1 MPIVANVVEK
11 GAFERLYRES
21 PKWVHGKG
29 GRHTNATVRVVSSTL
44 QDASAKQDVRRMQD
58 APGLAWFMGWRALH
72 CMQIIIPA
80 PALKAASKFGK
91 TLVSVKDRLA
101 ADFFHP
107 LPAFDTSLTSSGNR
121 KESLGSRPDPSTL
134 SVINPTPTH
143 VWCQP

>member
-58 APGLAWFMGWRALH
+58 APGLAWVHGVAGI
-72 CMQIIIPA
+72 MQIVIPA